1 MKTCPY
7 CGSEINQPLAPY
19 YCSFCEMG
27 ITEEDIQEK
36 GKRKDFLPEVQP
48 TLQDLSKNTQELIRL
63 SLIELV
69 LLLKLARKE
78 RANLYKQRY
87 IFIQAI
93 KQGAEEYRE
102 GEQYTFIEYEKMTR
116 KCFVLEN
123 LIRERMGYYPTFIT
137 NTFIRKLADRM
148 IASLQKEMVI
158 RPPKHSK
165 I

>member
-7 CGSEINQPLAPY
+7 CGSGIKQLLSSY
-19 YCSFCEMG
+19 YCDFCELG
-27 ITEEDIQEK
+27 IPREDIQEK
-36 GKRKDFLPEVQP
+36 GKRKDFLPELQP
-48 TLQDLSKNTQELIRL
+48 TVQDLSKSTREIMRF
-63 SLIELV
+63 SIIELV

-87 IFIQAI
+87 IFVQAI
-93 KQGAEEYRE
+93 KQGAVEYRE

-137 NTFIRKLADRM
+137 NSFIWKLAERM
-148 IASLQKEMVI
+148 INSLQKDMVI
-158 RPPKHSK
+158 RPSKHR
-165 I
+165 